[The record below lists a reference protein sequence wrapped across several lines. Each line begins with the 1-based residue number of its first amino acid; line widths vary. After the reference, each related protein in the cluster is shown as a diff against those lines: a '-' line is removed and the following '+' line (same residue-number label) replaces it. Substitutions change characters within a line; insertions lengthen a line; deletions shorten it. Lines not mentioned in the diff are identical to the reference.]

1 MHFLLNIA
9 NIFSTA
15 MIQKENETELEGY
28 RFHLEKL
35 LEERTKAL
43 TVNEEE
49 RRLLWI
55 GIENSTDG
63 FLITDLSGK
72 IKYVNTAYTK
82 ISQYSKEEMIGNH
95 PRMFSSDRMSKE
107 FYQTMNQ
114 TIYSGIPWK
123 GKLFNKKK
131 DDSLFEEEMAISS
144 IFDMEGKITN
154 FVAIKRDVS
163 MITKMEQGL
172 RLSEKLQAIGTLA
185 GGIAHDFN
193 NILQIIQVYSDI
205 LSHELQNQPDQAKK
219 LTQINNSIIRGK
231 DLILK
236 ILTFSRQKEDVTTD
250 QNIKMVIEDALSFI
264 KPMIPS
270 TIQLQSSLTDC
281 GILSCNSVNI
291 QQILMNLVNNSVQA
305 SVGKAVI
312 RTELSSTNDP
322 MINGKKMKGH
332 WIHLMVADNGKGM
345 DTQTQSRIFEPFFTT
360 KELGQGTG
368 LGLSTV
374 LGIVQAHLGQ
384 IDVESAPGK
393 GTTIH
398 IYFPGKRE

>member
-1 MHFLLNIA
+1 
-9 NIFSTA
+9 
-15 MIQKENETELEGY
+15 
-28 RFHLEKL
+28 
-35 LEERTKAL
+35 
-43 TVNEEE
+43 
-49 RRLLWI
+49 
-55 GIENSTDG
+55 
-63 FLITDLSGK
+63 
-72 IKYVNTAYTK
+72 
-82 ISQYSKEEMIGNH
+82 
-95 PRMFSSDRMSKE
+95 
-107 FYQTMNQ
+107 
-114 TIYSGIPWK
+114 
-123 GKLFNKKK
+123 
-131 DDSLFEEEMAISS
+131 
-144 IFDMEGKITN
+144 
-154 FVAIKRDVS
+154 
-163 MITKMEQGL
+163 
-172 RLSEKLQAIGTLA
+172 
-185 GGIAHDFN
+185 
-193 NILQIIQVYSDI
+193 
-205 LSHELQNQPDQAKK
+205 
-219 LTQINNSIIRGK
+219 
-231 DLILK
+231 
-236 ILTFSRQKEDVTTD
+236 
-250 QNIKMVIEDALSFI
+250 
-264 KPMIPS
+264 MIPS